1 MLHTRHAVT
10 TMHVVIG
17 VVPALVAKGGQT
29 HTNDSERNISV
40 FLWQAWIRGFF
51 TDGQEPTPKGNK

>member
-1 MLHTRHAVT
+1 
-10 TMHVVIG
+10 MHVVIG